1 MKNAGNKSRG
11 RPCASPPESVNTEM
25 KIKKSAVK
33 AALKPNDKTTVTPIP
48 SSAPAP
54 TASVT
59 PARIAPVIPAVTP
72 ARTAPVTPARI
83 APLTPA
89 TKPPALTTIEV
100 KLDVGFGNAVFMRG
114 QGGGLTWER
123 GLPLVCVD
131 AKTWRWSGEA
141 RDPITFKLLINDT
154 IWSAGNDLMIAP
166 GQKIEVAPEFS

>member
-1 MKNAGNKSRG
+1 
-11 RPCASPPESVNTEM
+11 M

-33 AALKPNDKTTVTPIP
+33 AALKPNDKPTVTPIP
-48 SSAPAP
+48 SSAPAA
-54 TASVT
+54 TAAFTPAFTPARTAPVT
-59 PARIAPVIPAVTP
+59 PALTP
-72 ARTAPVTPARI
+72 ARTAPVTPAR
-83 APLTPA
+83 TPA
-89 TKPPALTTIEV
+89 VTPAARTPALTTIEV

-131 AKTWRWSGEA
+131 AKTWRWSGLA
-141 RDPITFKLLINDT
+141 KDPITFKLLINDQ